1 MEFTDPEEEK
11 SRGRIALWLD
21 PSDIAFLANEWRKI
35 PDNAPESV
43 KEAWARVAFRASTAL
58 HKAGVSYSPEF
69 PSDDEKYRNL

>member
-1 MEFTDPEEEK
+1 MAFTDPEEEQAC
-11 SRGRIALWLD
+11 GRIALWLD

-35 PDNAPESV
+35 PENVSEPV

-69 PSDDEKYRNL
+69 PSDDEKYRSL